1 MGEVLSPPLNEPGPR
16 RILAFAT
23 ALLANSLLF
32 ALIFAVPRQDIAAP
46 ERAPFEVTLL
56 SEPVPSEPVPAE
68 ETAEQDNPVD
78 PDTSVEPDTPVEAQ
92 TVPVPREVSEAEAPV
107 IAALP
112 ADGDLTDEDEDAA
125 ASPLGA
131 GFQTFSDSPLALPA
145 GPGST
150 QMFVRNVF
158 CSSSSDANREA
169 GACPDRADENTFQ
182 FARFASEEELARVR
196 AAMGLDLTPAQIRAL
211 FNIQPT
217 RNLAGQATMTN
228 QHSQH
233 TSSADSMRDSL
244 PSLVPD
250 PGFGD

>member
-32 ALIFAVPRQDIAAP
+32 ALIFAVPRHDFAAP

-56 SEPVPSEPVPAE
+56 SQPVPSEPVPAE
-68 ETAEQDNPVD
+68 ETAEQDNPV
-78 PDTSVEPDTPVEAQ
+78 EPDTPAEAQ
-92 TVPVPREVSEAEAPV
+92 TVPVPREIIEAEAPV
-107 IAALP
+107 IAVLP
-112 ADGDLTDEDEDAA
+112 ADGDLSDEDEDAA
-125 ASPLGA
+125 ASPLVA

-158 CSSSSDANREA
+158 CTSSSDANREA
-169 GACPDRADENTFQ
+169 GACPDRADENTFE

-244 PSLVPD
+244 PPLVPD